1 MTADGR
7 PGRKGTGDPVTAG
20 SRPHK
25 SATGIRRRSEP
36 GAPPGTLIAD
46 PAAARPTIHATVYN
60 AETISQYADCS
71 VSDLP
76 GLHNHG
82 QVLWVDVT
90 GLADIEL
97 IEGIGSAFGI
107 HRLALE
113 DVINVH
119 QRPKAEAF
127 DDHVFIV
134 ARMLVPGRGT
144 ETEQVSFFLGDNYL
158 ITFQEQPGDCFD
170 PVRKRLETGRGRIRK
185 AGADFLAY
193 ALIDTIVD
201 GYYPVLEHY
210 GEAVE
215 KLEDEVIA
223 RPDAEQVDRIHTV
236 KRDLLTLRRA
246 VWPTREMVNGLIR
259 DESPFLKEPT
269 RIYLRDCYDHTIQLM
284 DIVETYREIASGLLD
299 VYLSSM
305 SARMN
310 EIMKVLTII
319 ATIFIPLGFIAGLY
333 GMNFDPGA
341 SPLNMPELR
350 FYYGYPMAI
359 GLMVAV
365 AAGLVVYFWRKGWL
379 RRS

>member
-1 MTADGR
+1 VNERQR
-7 PGRKGTGDPVTAG
+7 PDPDQQ
-20 SRPHK
+20 SRTRTLRQAYR
-25 SATGIRRRSEP
+25 SVTGIRRRSQP

-46 PAAARPTIHATVYN
+46 PAAA
-60 AETISQYADCS
+60 S
-71 VSDLP
+71 VSIDAMVYSPETLTRHPGCTAQDLA
-76 GLHNHG
+76 GMRAEG

-90 GLADIEL
+90 GLADIDL
-97 IEGIGSAFGI
+97 IERIGAAFGM

-113 DVINVH
+113 DVVNVH

-127 DDHVFIV
+127 NDHVFIV

-158 ITFQEQPGDCFD
+158 ITFQERPGDCFD
-170 PVRKRLETGRGRIRK
+170 PVRKRLETGRGRIRQE
-185 AGADFLAY
+185 GADFLAY

-201 GYYPVLEHY
+201 GFYPVLEHY

-215 KLEDEVIA
+215 LLEDEVIA
-223 RPDAEQVDRIHTV
+223 HPDARQVDGIHSV
-236 KRDLLTLRRA
+236 KRDLLSLRRA

-259 DESPFLKEPT
+259 DESPLLTAQT
-269 RIYLRDCYDHTIQLM
+269 RLYLRDCYDHTIQLM

-333 GMNFDPGA
+333 GMNFDPKA
-341 SPLNMPELR
+341 SPWNMPELGY
-350 FYYGYPMAI
+350 YYGYPMALGI
-359 GLMVAV
+359 MVAV
-365 AAGLVVYFWRKGWL
+365 AGGLIAFFWRKGWL
-379 RRS
+379 RKW

>member
-1 MTADGR
+1 LTENKAPEPDQPAR
-7 PGRKGTGDPVTAG
+7 PAKPRSGLRRSV
-20 SRPHK
+20 
-25 SATGIRRRSEP
+25 TGIRRRSEP

-46 PAAARPTIHATVYN
+46 PSAIRPVIHATLYS
-60 AETISQYADCS
+60 AEMISQHADCS
-71 VSDLP
+71 LADLP
-76 GLHNHG
+76 ALRNDGH
-82 QVLWVDVT
+82 VLWVDVT
-90 GLADIEL
+90 GLADISV
-97 IEGIGSAFGI
+97 IEGIGAAFGI

-127 DDHVFIV
+127 EDHVFIV
-134 ARMLVPGRGT
+134 SRMLVPGRGT
-144 ETEQVSFFLGDNYL
+144 ETEQVSMFLGDNYL
-158 ITFQEQPGDCFD
+158 VTFQERPGDCFD
-170 PVRKRLETGRGRIRK
+170 PVRARLEAGRGRIRQS
-185 AGADFLAY
+185 GADFLAY
-193 ALIDTIVD
+193 ALIDTIID
-201 GYYPVLEHY
+201 GYYPVLEHS

-215 KLEDEVIA
+215 RLEDEVIA
-223 RPDAEQVDRIHTV
+223 SPDAGQVDRIHTV

-246 VWPTREMVNGLIR
+246 IWPTREMVNGLIR
-259 DESPFLKEPT
+259 DESPFMGDST
-269 RIYLRDCYDHTIQLM
+269 RLYLRDCYDHTIQLM

-333 GMNFDPGA
+333 GMNFDPDT

-350 FYYGYPMAI
+350 AYYGYPFAL

-365 AAGLVVYFWRKGWL
+365 AGGLVFYFWRKGWL
-379 RRS
+379 SRR